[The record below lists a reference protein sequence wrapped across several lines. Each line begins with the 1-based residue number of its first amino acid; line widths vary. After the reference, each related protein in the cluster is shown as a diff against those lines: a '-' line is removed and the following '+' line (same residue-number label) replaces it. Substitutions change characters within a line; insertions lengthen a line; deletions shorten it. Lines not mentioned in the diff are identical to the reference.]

1 MNVRNYTLQE
11 DLLKVKS
18 DKLQEAPAVKTE
30 DRGNPGEEVTPEEVV
45 KDDYTGNG
53 DQYNLDNVFILEDME
68 EEESDQITGIQ
79 ELEGDKIPWVME
91 VHVGHVDNRLYQMH
105 TQKEWMG
112 VCPVGAKEARQ
123 CLAAYIT
130 INGVKAYTLCDS
142 GSTPDLMSPDF
153 TWVTKVST
161 FQLDNPVPIQ
171 LGCIGSQS
179 TIVLDAVSPS
189 IWAEYW
195 WKTSILT

>member
-153 TWVTKVST
+153 AQVTKVST

-171 LGCIGSQS
+171 LGCISS
-179 TIVLDAVSPS
+179 
-189 IWAEYW
+189 
-195 WKTSILT
+195 